1 MSETSQHAPLQ
12 HIYLTERH
20 LADLEQLLND
30 GFAPL
35 TGFMDERDYA
45 QVVGDMHLSSGELW
59 PMPIVL
65 DQPADT
71 NHVIGDKLVLCDAY
85 SNPLA
90 MMEIS
95 SVYRPDKQLEAMK
108 VYGTIDK
115 LHPGVKY
122 LFDDT
127 GEVYLG
133 GRVERIAQ
141 WPVRDFEHLRFGPT
155 ELKEFFRANGRD
167 KVIAFQTRNPM
178 HKAHYELVNK
188 AVAATGAHLLIHPV
202 VGTTKEGDINY
213 IYRVRSYEAL
223 ISRYFKES
231 AKLSLLNVSMR
242 MAGPREA
249 LWHALIR
256 KNYGATH
263 FIVGRDHAG
272 PGNNLNGK
280 PFYDPYVAQ
289 ELAKKYQAELGV
301 QIVCSKELAFDPTT
315 ERYVEIEEI
324 GTMDGLA
331 RISGSQFREM
341 LRLNRPVPEWFT
353 FPEVLE
359 ELRKSIRAE
368 NGAGVVIFFTGLS
381 GSGKST
387 IAHLVR
393 NMLVETYDR
402 RITLLDGDIIRRHLS
417 KGLGFSKEDRITNI
431 EIIGFVASEITKH
444 GGITICAAIAPYR
457 SVRNSVRRVISKHG
471 VFIEVHLST
480 PVEVCESR
488 DSKGLYQRARA
499 GSSKHFTGIDDP
511 YEAPECA
518 EIVID
523 TSAVSAAD
531 CAKQIVSYLEQ
542 RNLLNHA

>member
-1 MSETSQHAPLQ
+1 MSETSQHALLP
-12 HIYLTERH
+12 HIYLTERQ
-20 LADLEQLLND
+20 LADLEQLLNG

-35 TGFMDERDYA
+35 KGFLNEDDYR
-45 QVVGDMHLSSGELW
+45 QVVSDMHLSSGELW
-59 PMPIVL
+59 PIPIVL

-71 NHVIGDKLVLCDAY
+71 THAVGDKLVLCDAY
-85 SNPLA
+85 GNPLA

-95 SVYRPDKQLEAMK
+95 SVYRPDKYVEAMK
-108 VYGTIDK
+108 VYGTTEK
-115 LHPGVKY
+115 LHPGVKH

-127 GEVYLG
+127 GDVYFG
-133 GRVERIAQ
+133 GSVQRIAQ
-141 WPVRDFEHLRFGPT
+141 WPVRDFEHLRYGPS
-155 ELKEFFRANGRD
+155 ELKEFFRSKGWN

-223 ISRYFKES
+223 INRYFKEG
-231 AKLSLLNVSMR
+231 AKLSLLSISMR

-263 FIVGRDHAG
+263 FIIGRDHAG
-272 PGNNLNGK
+272 PGNDSAGK
-280 PFYDPYVAQ
+280 PFYEPYAAQ
-289 ELAKKYQAELGV
+289 KLAKKYESELGV
-301 QIVCSKELAFDPTT
+301 QIVCSKELAFDPVT

-324 GTMDGLA
+324 GALDGLA

-341 LRLNRPVPEWFT
+341 LRLNHPVPEWFT

-387 IAHLVR
+387 VAHLVR

-431 EIIGFVASEITKH
+431 ERIGFVASEIAKH
-444 GGITICAAIAPYR
+444 GGVTICAAIAPYR
-457 SVRNSVRRVISKHG
+457 SVRNMVRKLVSKHG

-480 PVEVCESR
+480 PLEVCESR
-488 DSKGLYQRARA
+488 DSKGLYKQARA
-499 GSSKHFTGIDDP
+499 GLVKNFTGIDDP
-511 YEAPECA
+511 YEAPEDA
-518 EIVID
+518 EMVID
-523 TSAVSAAD
+523 TSNVSATD
-531 CAKQIVSYLEQ
+531 CAKQIISYLEEH
-542 RNLLNHA
+542 NLLAH